1 MAVCKFDVIQP
12 ASVEAAV
19 KTLAEFGPKAQVIAG
34 GTDLLRDIRLGLKQ
48 PELVVALDKIDQLRG
63 IQADEGGID
72 IGPLTTMAELAVNK
86 HVLQTIPALA
96 DAAAWMGSPQV
107 RNRATFGGNLANARP
122 CADSA
127 PPAIVCN
134 AILSLSGPSG
144 ERKVAA
150 GEFMTAPGQTV
161 KQADEILTNI
171 RFPKL
176 PPFSGSAFKTVTN
189 RKAVEITI
197 TSATARITLESKDGR
212 IADARVCLGSVA
224 PTPIRAKACEKSLIG
239 QTPDENTFSSAAKA
253 AAGDCKPIDDLR
265 SSAIYRSWM
274 VEVLVMR
281 ALTTALARTKRGAA

>member
-12 ASVEAAV
+12 ASVEAAL

-48 PELVVALDKIDQLRG
+48 PELVVSLDKVEQLRG
-63 IQADEGGID
+63 IQANDGGID
-72 IGPLTTMAELAVNK
+72 IGPLTTMAELAVDDC
-86 HVLQTIPALA
+86 VRQTIPALA

-107 RNRATFGGNLANARP
+107 RNRATFGGNLCNARP

-134 AILSLSGPSG
+134 AILSLTGPRG
-144 ERKVAA
+144 VRKVDA
-150 GEFMTAPGQTV
+150 GEFMTAPGKTV
-161 KQADEILTNI
+161 KLADEILTNI

-176 PPFSGSAFKTVTN
+176 PPFTGSAFKTVTN

-197 TSATARITLESKDGR
+197 TSASARITLESKDGR

-224 PTPIRAKACEKSLIG
+224 PTPIRARACEKSLIG
-239 QTPDENTFSSAAKA
+239 QSPDESTFKSAGQA
-253 AAGDCKPIDDLR
+253 ASGDCKPIDDLR

-274 VEVLVMR
+274 VEVLVER
-281 ALTTALARTKRGAA
+281 AMTSALARTKRGAA